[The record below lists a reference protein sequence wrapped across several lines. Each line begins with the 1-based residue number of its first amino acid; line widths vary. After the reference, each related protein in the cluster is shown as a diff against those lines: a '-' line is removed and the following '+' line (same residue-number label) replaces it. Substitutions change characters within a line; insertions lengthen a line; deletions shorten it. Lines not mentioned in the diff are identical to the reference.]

1 MPRDKRQQAM
11 ANGLDCR
18 RCLLGQCLDSGRAP
32 AATPQRKYRSTRHH
46 PGVGVHDAEDRPQQ
60 QLEGNSALSGNF
72 LQRRQIGRQRRK
84 NRRQRRDCRY
94 HHQARRI
101 RVSASNALHTDRCSR
116 SCIPES
122 SCLAARWFTET
133 AANAAATG
141 KSLAQCT
148 AFRSRSQL
156 STGDQIRGRAWLRRA
171 HSSTFR
177 CGRLKSSA
185 GTSAPAA
192 TSSHPAYSCARRA
205 PTPPV
210 GINREG
216 CRSGSARDIPPF
228 RRERWPIVTRTSV

>member
-1 MPRDKRQQAM
+1 MFRPTESVLTAYRWRPDSVARSMPSRQKKWRNSGGVPRDKRQQAM

-84 NRRQRRDCRY
+84 IRRQRRDCRY

-133 AANAAATG
+133 AANAAATER
-141 KSLAQCT
+141 SLAECT
-148 AFRSRSQL
+148 ASDGRNYRPETRSEGVPGFGVR
-156 STGDQIRGRAWLRRA
+156 THRP
-171 HSSTFR
+171 
-177 CGRLKSSA
+177 SA
-185 GTSAPAA
+185 VVA
-192 TSSHPAYSCARRA
+192 
-205 PTPPV
+205 
-210 GINREG
+210 
-216 CRSGSARDIPPF
+216 
-228 RRERWPIVTRTSV
+228 